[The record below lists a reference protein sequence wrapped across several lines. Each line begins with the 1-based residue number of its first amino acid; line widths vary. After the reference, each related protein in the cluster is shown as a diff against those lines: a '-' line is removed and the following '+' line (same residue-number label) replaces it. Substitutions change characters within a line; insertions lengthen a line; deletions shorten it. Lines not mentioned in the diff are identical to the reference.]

1 MASELLSTPST
12 VDSSARILAAR
23 EVIQRN
29 LLWAVG
35 ASVVPLPVAD
45 VLAVLTVQVKM
56 LSELSRLY
64 GVPFREGL
72 ARKLVVSLLGSLGG
86 FAAGAAAALGLIKLV
101 PGFGHAF
108 AFAPFQLFA
117 GAFTYA
123 CGRVYLLHLESGG
136 TLLDFDPRAMRAHFR
151 REFAAGKGVAS
162 AAQRAAEPPVSSRG
176 AVAIVQVH
184 YKGTVKR
191 TQADEYA
198 EIVNNGGAEV
208 DVSGWTLDADATG
221 QTFTFPAGTRLAP
234 GQVVRVY
241 TDEVHPE
248 TGGFKFGIRRA
259 IWNDHGDRARLR
271 DAGGTVVSEFAYGNK
286 Q

>member
-1 MASELLSTPST
+1 M
-12 VDSSARILAAR
+12 
-23 EVIQRN
+23 
-29 LLWAVG
+29 LWAVG

-45 VLAVLTVQVKM
+45 VLAVATVQIKM
-56 LSELSRLY
+56 MRELSALY
-64 GVPFREGL
+64 GVEFREKL
-72 ARKLVVSLLGSLGG
+72 ARKLVLSLLGSLGG
-86 FAAGAAAALGLIKLV
+86 FAAGAAVAMSLIKLV
-101 PGFGHAF
+101 PAFGHAF
-108 AFAPFQLFA
+108 GFASFQLFA

-123 CGRVYLLHLESGG
+123 TGRVYLLHLESGG
-136 TLLDFDPRAMRAHFR
+136 TLLNFDPRAMRAHFR
-151 REFAAGKGVAS
+151 REFAAGKTAAS
-162 AAQRAAEPPVSSRG
+162 AAQRAAEPPVASRG

-198 EIVNNGGAEV
+198 EIVNNGESEV
-208 DVSGWTLDADATG
+208 DLSGWTLDADGTG
-221 QTFTFPAGTRLAP
+221 QVFTFPADTRLVP

-241 TDEVHPE
+241 TDEEHPE

-259 IWNDHGDRARLR
+259 VWNDHGDRARLR